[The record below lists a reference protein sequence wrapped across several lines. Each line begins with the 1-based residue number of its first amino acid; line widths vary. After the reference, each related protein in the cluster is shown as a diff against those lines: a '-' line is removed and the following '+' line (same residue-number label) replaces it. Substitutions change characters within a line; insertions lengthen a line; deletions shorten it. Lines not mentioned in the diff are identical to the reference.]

1 MYVFALISN
10 HLNNFMNQ
18 LFTSGSNY
26 CWMIS
31 STSFWELFNNTD
43 FALWWIMLN
52 YGQPPVTFED
62 NYYVF
67 VTGIKGECEVSLRY
81 NFHCNSIA
89 ITGNFAFSTWA
100 LNLVG
105 YDANKKDA
113 EKSVS
118 AQGNAT
124 IGRLNNVVA
133 QPEKTISRPAL
144 LVNRNK
150 VV

>member
-1 MYVFALISN
+1 MDSLRR
-10 HLNNFMNQ
+10 
-18 LFTSGSNY
+18 
-26 CWMIS
+26 
-31 STSFWELFNNTD
+31 
-43 FALWWIMLN
+43 
-52 YGQPPVTFED
+52 VTFED

-124 IGRLNNVVA
+124 IGRPNNVVA

-144 LVNRNK
+144 WVNRNK